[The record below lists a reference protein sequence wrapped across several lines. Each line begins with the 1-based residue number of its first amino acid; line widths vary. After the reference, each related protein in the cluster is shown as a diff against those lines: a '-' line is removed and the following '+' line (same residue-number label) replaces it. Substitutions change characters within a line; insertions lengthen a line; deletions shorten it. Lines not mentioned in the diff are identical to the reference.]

1 MKFGKPEILWL
12 LLSLPLLIVLFHW
25 FTRIAGKKLERFAS
39 PELLVKLIKTK
50 SMSVR
55 RWKLVFLI
63 TATACLIIALARPQL
78 GIKPMEVKR
87 TGVDILFALD
97 TSYSMAAEDVPPNRL
112 AKAKME
118 IEKLADDFTGNRVGL
133 LLFAGESA
141 IECPLTWD
149 VSTFKLFLNQASFNS
164 VQRGGSDISG
174 AIRKAT
180 ASLKGSSAKSKVLVL
195 ITDGEDHSGN
205 ALAAT
210 KKAAEKGIRIYTV
223 GLGSDKNVPIPM
235 RDENGALL
243 GYKKDSHGEMA
254 LTRMNDAELRE
265 IAFSTDAIYASS
277 SDGGRLD
284 LGPLVE
290 SIRKLEKSDITS
302 TRFTS
307 YVERFQLF
315 LALCILFLFAEWL
328 L

>member
-12 LLSLPLLIVLFHW
+12 LFSLPLSILLFHW
-25 FTRIAGKKLERFAS
+25 FARTARKRLERFAS
-39 PELLVKLIKTK
+39 PELLTKLVKTK
-50 SMSVR
+50 SMSAR
-55 RWKLVFLI
+55 RWKLFFLI
-63 TATACLIIALARPQL
+63 TATACLITALARPQI
-78 GIKPMEVKR
+78 GIEPMEVKR

-118 IEKLADDFTGNRVGL
+118 IEKLADDFSGNRVGL

-141 IECPLTWD
+141 VECPLTWD
-149 VSTFKLFLNQASFNS
+149 VSTFKLFLSQASFNS
-164 VQRGGSDISG
+164 VQIGGSDISG

-180 ASLKGSSAKSKVLVL
+180 ASFKGSSTKSKVMVL
-195 ITDGEDHSGN
+195 ITDGEDHTGN
-205 ALAAT
+205 ALAEA
-210 KKAAEKGIRIYTV
+210 KKAAEKGVRIYTV
-223 GLGSDKNVPIPM
+223 GLGSNKNVPIPI
-235 RDENGALL
+235 RDEDGALL
-243 GYKKDSHGEMA
+243 GYKKDRQGKMA

-265 IAFSTDAIYASS
+265 IALSTSAVYASS
-277 SDGGRLD
+277 SGNGRLN
-284 LGPLVE
+284 LEPLVE

-302 TRFTS
+302 TRFAS

-315 LALCILFLFAEWL
+315 LALCLLFLFAEWL

>member
-1 MKFGKPEILWL
+1 MKFGNPEILWL
-12 LLSLPLLIVLFHW
+12 LLSLPLLILLFHW
-25 FTRIAGKKLERFAS
+25 FTRSAGKKLTRFAS
-39 PELLVKLIKTK
+39 KEVLAKLVKTK
-50 SMSVR
+50 SIHAR
-55 RWKLVFLI
+55 RWKLIFLI
-63 TATACLIIALARPQL
+63 TATACLIVALARPQV
-78 GIKPMEVKR
+78 GIEPMEVKR

-97 TSYSMAAEDVPPNRL
+97 ASYSMAAEDVPPNRL

-118 IEKLADDFTGNRVGL
+118 IEKLADDFQGNRVGL

-149 VSTFKLFLNQASFNS
+149 VSTFKLFLSGVSFNS

-174 AIRKAT
+174 AIRKAV
-180 ASLKGSSAKSKVLVL
+180 ASFKGSSTKSKVLVL
-195 ITDGEDHSGN
+195 ITDGEDHTGN
-205 ALAAT
+205 ALAEAQ
-210 KKAAEKGIRIYTV
+210 KAAEKGVRIYTV
-223 GLGSDKNVPIPM
+223 GLGSGKNVPIPI
-235 RDENGALL
+235 RDEDGALL
-243 GYKKDSHGEMA
+243 GYKKDRRGEMA

-265 IAFSTDAIYASS
+265 IASSTDAVYASS
-277 SDGGRLD
+277 NNGRLNLEPIVD
-284 LGPLVE
+284 

-315 LALCILFLFAEWL
+315 LAFCILFLFAEWL